1 MLDRIEYQLYLVAL
15 NMLAPLYMFT
25 YYWGF
30 FLSALSGLILPTIY
44 FDRPEKHEQGTTLR
58 RVFIALGMLL
68 FTFGTISAWTVPE
81 LIKFTKDLA
90 GVESQYVRYPDW
102 HWISFLFFVGGMIAH
117 TALRRAFIPAIN
129 QLKLKLTKKTEA
141 AREERTD
148 VRNVRDFLPDTVEYN
163 PEDYFDLEKGVFVGL
178 DANHAPQYIPLASL
192 RKQHADILGTT
203 GAGKGVASG
212 LILYQLIMA
221 DEGVFVLDPKND
233 EWAPHLMRHA
243 CEQAGK
249 PFYLIDLNKDFAQLD
264 LLADTRPDQIEE
276 LLVAGFSFAEKGDIA
291 DFYRIDDR
299 KAARKAPQLATD
311 EERKTLAGI
320 FESDYVQGLQDT
332 VKAFFGKME
341 EMALVKSVNA
351 PGGLNLNDIYNNG
364 GCCYIIGSMRNSKI
378 LIAQKMILIRL
389 FQLAEMRDRVNNTL
403 RPIAIFLAELKYHI
417 SKPAMEGLGA
427 ARDKGVHMFLD
438 HQSVADLRDC
448 PADLNGDAVV
458 GAVVEN
464 TKFKLVYKLQD
475 PETAEWVA
483 KMSGTILVDD
493 ETRYI
498 ETDGSLAETVDGKRN
513 IRLAERHFVDTN
525 MLLSLPPFVSYIF
538 TESDVPKPSLISPIK
553 VQKRDLVCFNQPIE
567 TPPEPDVEL
576 TETDSSFE
584 EEVLDTNEP
593 SFEEEEKITEP
604 EEDLSF
610 GIESQEDETNDETN
624 DEIEDD
630 NDDSLSFDT
639 SVEDSE
645 EEDEPEHSASPFDD
659 LSDEQLAELQ
669 NSIEEDDK

>member
-58 RVFIALGMLL
+58 RVFIALGILL

-129 QLKLKLTKKTEA
+129 QLKLKFTKKTEA

-148 VRNVRDFLPDTVEYN
+148 VRSVRDFLPDTVDYD
-163 PEDYFDLEKGVFVGL
+163 PEQYIDLTKGIFIGLDVNHQPQYFPLEKI
-178 DANHAPQYIPLASL
+178 Q
-192 RKQHADILGTT
+192 KQHADIIGTT
-203 GAGKGVASG
+203 GAGKGVVSG
-212 LILYQLIMA
+212 LILHQLILA
-221 DEGVFVLDPKND
+221 GEGVFVGDPKND
-233 EWAPHLMRHA
+233 EFAPHLLRYS
-243 CEQAGK
+243 CEKANK
-249 PFYLIDLNKDFAQLD
+249 PFYLIDLNKDFPQLD
-264 LLADTRPDQIEE
+264 MLADATPEQIEE
-276 LLVAGFSFAEKGDIA
+276 LLVAGFSFAEKGDLA

-311 EERKTLAGI
+311 EERRTLEGI
-320 FESDYVQGLQDT
+320 FSSDYVQGLEET
-332 VKAFFGKME
+332 VKAFYGKLE
-341 EMALVKSVNA
+341 EMALVPSINA
-351 PGGLNLNDIYNNG
+351 PNGLNMNDIFNEG
-364 GCCYIIGSMRNSKI
+364 GCCYFIGSMRNSKI

-389 FQLAEMRDRVNNTL
+389 FQLAESRDRVNSQL
-403 RPIAIFLAELKYHI
+403 RPIAIFLDELKYHI

-427 ARDKGVHMFLD
+427 ARDKGVHMFLA
-438 HQSVADLRDC
+438 HQSIADLKDC
-448 PADLNGDAVV
+448 PADLNGEAVV

-464 TKFKLVYKLQD
+464 TKFKVVYRIQD
-475 PETAEWVA
+475 PDTAEWVA

-498 ETDGSLAETVDGKRN
+498 ERDGSLAETIDSKRN

-525 MLLSLPPFVSYIF
+525 MLQNLPDFVSYIF
-538 TESDVPKPSLISPIK
+538 TANDVPKPSLISPIR
-553 VQKRDLVCFNQPIE
+553 VQKKDLIYFNQPIE
-567 TPPEPDVEL
+567 NPPEPDDEL
-576 TETDSSFE
+576 TENDSSFE
-584 EEVLDTNEP
+584 EEGSDTNEP

-610 GIESQEDETNDETN
+610 GIESQENETN

-630 NDDSLSFDT
+630 SDDSLSFDT
-639 SVEDSE
+639 SVDDSK